1 MPSLNIEWF
10 LPFFQGAL
18 FCLLAMA
25 LHEGGHIVAAL
36 ALGVKVKNVG
46 FCWKGMYLVR
56 EAGPPA
62 KNALVSLAGPLANV
76 VLMLFWIWSPI
87 FGLANFCCGL
97 ANLLPI
103 RGSDGDRILTCLGEM
118 REERPVAQ

>member
-1 MPSLNIEWF
+1 MPSFNLEWF

-25 LHEGGHIVAAL
+25 MHEGGHIVAAL
-36 ALGVKVKNVG
+36 ALGVKVKSIG
-46 FCWKGMYLVR
+46 FCWKGIYLVR
-56 EAGPPA
+56 EAGSPV
-62 KNALVSLAGPLANV
+62 KNVLVSLAGPLANF
-76 VLMLFWIWSPI
+76 VLMLFWHHLPI
-87 FGLANFCCGL
+87 FVLANFCCGL